1 MRHNNQGG
9 NIMGTGNGTS
19 WKRRNRQFENYRK
32 YVSVRQLE
40 PRVLAVKPQYTLEDL
55 YISPFRKRRVYN
67 EDGIGRYEAL
77 EVKTEP
83 TGIEV
88 FDKYLNYLA
97 KGNSG
102 QENFASALGARV
114 ADIDSIVFLLTGMR
128 GVDFRMAYQ
137 LRLADDLLR
146 YTNLEMTEVGRR
158 SGIGTPTNLYY
169 AYKRAYNVSPTRRRS
184 QLRKKMDLGRYIL

>member
-1 MRHNNQGG
+1 
-9 NIMGTGNGTS
+9 MGSGDGTS
-19 WKRRNRQFENYRK
+19 WKRRNKHSEYWRSIVPIRNFT
-32 YVSVRQLE
+32 
-40 PRVLAVKPQYTLEDL
+40 PRTLAVKPQYTLDDL

-102 QENFASALGARV
+102 MENFASALGARV
-114 ADIDSIVFLLTGMR
+114 EDIDSIVFLLTGMR
-128 GVDFRMAYQ
+128 GVDFRMTYQ

-146 YTNLEMTEVGRR
+146 YTNLEMAEVGRR